1 MQDLFNFLEIASEQ
15 TATRGSHCSE
25 VTGVSPVGGQV
36 VACRG
41 LHALFFAAPCFFCAA
56 DAGYNYWECARCKRM
71 YSSTSDR
78 VQ

>member
-36 VACRG
+36 VACPRIACVVLRG
-41 LHALFFAAPCFFCAA
+41 ALFLLC
-56 DAGYNYWECARCKRM
+56 
-71 YSSTSDR
+71 S
-78 VQ
+78 